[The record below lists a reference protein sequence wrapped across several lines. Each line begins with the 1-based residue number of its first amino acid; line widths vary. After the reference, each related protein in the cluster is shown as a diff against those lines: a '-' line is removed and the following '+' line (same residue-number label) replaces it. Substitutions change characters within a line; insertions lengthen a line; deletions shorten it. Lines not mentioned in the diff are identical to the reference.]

1 MYTNLMKKVYLLL
14 LLTVI
19 AFATPLLTEERAL
32 AFFEAIKQSEYSRVV
47 ALWDNEMKIKSQS
60 RSSGRKSLWDEDED
74 PIDDKDNST
83 YYPSYKEDQAV
94 GF

>member
-1 MYTNLMKKVYLLL
+1 MKKIYLIL

-19 AFATPLLTEERAL
+19 LVASPLLTEERAL
-32 AFFEAIKQSEYSRVV
+32 ELFNAIKQSEYSRVV

-74 PIDDKDNST
+74 PIDNKDNSAH
-83 YYPSYKEDQAV
+83 YPREHPA
-94 GF
+94 GI

>member
-1 MYTNLMKKVYLLL
+1 MKKIYLIL

-19 AFATPLLTEERAL
+19 LVASPLLSEEKAL
-32 AFFEAIKQSEYSRVV
+32 ELFNAIKQSEYSRVV

-74 PIDDKDNST
+74 PIDNKDSAT
-83 YYPSYKEDQAV
+83 YYPREHI
-94 GF
+94 

>member
-1 MYTNLMKKVYLLL
+1 MKKIYLIL

-19 AFATPLLTEERAL
+19 LAASPLLTEERAL
-32 AFFEAIKQSEYSRVV
+32 ELFNAIKQNEYSRVV

-74 PIDDKDNST
+74 PIDNRDSAA
-83 YYPSYKEDQAV
+83 YYPREHI
-94 GF
+94 

>member
-1 MYTNLMKKVYLLL
+1 MKKIYLLL

-19 AFATPLLTEERAL
+19 LVASPLLSKDRAL
-32 AFFEAIKQSEYSRVV
+32 ELFNAIKQSEYSRVV

-74 PIDDKDNST
+74 PIDNKDSAT
-83 YYPSYKEDQAV
+83 YYPREHI
-94 GF
+94 

>member
-1 MYTNLMKKVYLLL
+1 MKKIYLIL

-19 AFATPLLTEERAL
+19 LVASPLLTEEKAL
-32 AFFEAIKQSEYSRVV
+32 ELFNAIKQSEYSRVV

-74 PIDDKDNST
+74 PIDNKDSAT
-83 YYPSYKEDQAV
+83 YYPREHI
-94 GF
+94 

>member
-1 MYTNLMKKVYLLL
+1 MKKIYLIL

-19 AFATPLLTEERAL
+19 LAASPLLTEERAL
-32 AFFEAIKQSEYSRVV
+32 ELFNAIKQSEYSRVV

-74 PIDDKDNST
+74 PIDDKDSAT
-83 YYPSYKEDQAV
+83 YYPREHI
-94 GF
+94 

>member
-1 MYTNLMKKVYLLL
+1 MKKIYLIL

-19 AFATPLLTEERAL
+19 LAASPLLTEERAL
-32 AFFEAIKQSEYSRVV
+32 ELFNAIKQSEYSRVV

-74 PIDDKDNST
+74 PIDNKDSAT
-83 YYPSYKEDQAV
+83 YYPREHI
-94 GF
+94 

>member
-1 MYTNLMKKVYLLL
+1 MKKIYLIL

-19 AFATPLLTEERAL
+19 LVASPLLTEERAL
-32 AFFEAIKQSEYSRVV
+32 ELFNAIKQSEYSRVV

-74 PIDDKDNST
+74 PINNKDNAAH
-83 YYPSYKEDQAV
+83 YPREHPA
-94 GF
+94 GI

>member
-1 MYTNLMKKVYLLL
+1 MKKIYLIL

-19 AFATPLLTEERAL
+19 LVASPLLSEEKAL
-32 AFFEAIKQSEYSRVV
+32 ELFNAIKQSEYSRVV

-74 PIDDKDNST
+74 PIDNKDSAT
-83 YYPSYKEDQAV
+83 YYPREHPA
-94 GF
+94 GI